1 MENETT
7 ANTTDAFHHNKERLG
22 KDINGMVT
30 EASELLKTYGGKK
43 LESAKQTF
51 TQAQTVVGDT
61 YKQYADVTDEY
72 VHANPWKALG
82 IAAAAGVLVG
92 ILMSRR

>member
-1 MENETT
+1 
-7 ANTTDAFHHNKERLG
+7 
-22 KDINGMVT
+22 
-30 EASELLKTYGGKK
+30 
-43 LESAKQTF
+43 
-51 TQAQTVVGDT
+51 
-61 YKQYADVTDEY
+61 VTDEY